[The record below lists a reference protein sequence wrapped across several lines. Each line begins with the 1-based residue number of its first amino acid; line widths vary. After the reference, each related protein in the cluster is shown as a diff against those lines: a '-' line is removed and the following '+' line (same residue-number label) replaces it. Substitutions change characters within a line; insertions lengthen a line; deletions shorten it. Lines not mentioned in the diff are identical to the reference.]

1 MICKLYLNKAVKKL
15 NRLHI
20 SISLYGGENCTW
32 KTQRKTTESTLKI
45 YRKWNKLV
53 KANLRLLYHELKE
66 SRISIQRKQN

>member
-32 KTQRKTTESTLKI
+32 KTQRKTTVNTEDLQK
-45 YRKWNKLV
+45 V
-53 KANLRLLYHELKE
+53 E
-66 SRISIQRKQN
+66 